1 MTFNPSDWILG
12 HLKSYILERQL
23 FDPKD
28 PKMVLCANDKLGK
41 VFGVE
46 QFLAEEVN
54 SLPLYKNLLAVPA
67 QLVYAQEKLKRAATA
82 GPSDAEDPKRARTEG
97 QDAVTSSTP
106 KRPSTPLV
114 FFIPGSPEY
123 DSGAESELSIQG
135 HETDLVRDSTD
146 YLWESEEEDNTKEG
160 AAAVVAAV
168 ASHLSRLAGS
178 DDEDCPFE
186 VEYELESHSS
196 GDGNAYST
204 DSDIVDSAPVDVVI
218 CVEEDAGFFAD
229 SSDSSHSSDS
239 EIGEEDL
246 WECRLC
252 ETQNT
257 PLHRY
262 CQKCWKRRFGWLP
275 DRQEKHP
282 PQKRR
287 WRQRRERRHER
298 RSGKSTSSPIGRD
311 DERKPSPASLGSQGL
326 TEPSTSSQEDCTRT
340 QTVSTQVS
348 TQESSQES
356 PQESPEAS
364 VGSETSSQELRDL
377 LEAGPSGVSQEVGSV
392 QDPCSMCLVR
402 PRTAILGHGK
412 TSHRFGCYRCSRK
425 LLQQNKRCP
434 ICRRHIDRVYHYF
447 QD

>member
-1 MTFNPSDWILG
+1 MVLCTNDKLGKVFGVEQFLAEEVKSLQLPNLQILG

-46 QFLAEEVN
+46 QFLAEEVK
-54 SLPLYKNLLAVPA
+54 LQACPWDAGLWLAGFGRRESA
-67 QLVYAQEKLKRAATA
+67 GRAENDLGSTTLAKAYRAGEKLKRAATA

-160 AAAVVAAV
+160 AAAMVAAV

-326 TEPSTSSQEDCTRT
+326 TE
-340 QTVSTQVS
+340 
-348 TQESSQES
+348 
-356 PQESPEAS
+356 
-364 VGSETSSQELRDL
+364 LRDL

>member
-1 MTFNPSDWILG
+1 MVRNGRRRCRLQARPWDAGLWLAGLG
-12 HLKSYILERQL
+12 RRESASRAENDLGSTTSAKAYI
-23 FDPKD
+23 
-28 PKMVLCANDKLGK
+28 AG
-41 VFGVE
+41 
-46 QFLAEEVN
+46 
-54 SLPLYKNLLAVPA
+54 
-67 QLVYAQEKLKRAATA
+67 EKLKRAATA

-114 FFIPGSPEY
+114 FFIPGSPAY

-146 YLWESEEEDNTKEG
+146 YLWESEEEDQTKEG
-160 AAAVVAAV
+160 AAAMVAAV

-326 TEPSTSSQEDCTRT
+326 TASMQASSQA
-340 QTVSTQVS
+340 STQASS
-348 TQESSQES
+348 TQASSQESSQES
-356 PQESPEAS
+356 PQAS
-364 VGSETSSQELRDL
+364 VGSEASSQELRDL
-377 LEAGPSGVSQEVGSV
+377 LEAGPSGASQEGGSV
-392 QDPCSMCLVR
+392 QDLCSMCLVR
-402 PRTAILGHGK
+402 PRSAILGHGK